1 MKKTGKLGGYIVRL
15 WTRTLVGYIGTPT
28 WQLPSRA
35 TVGRDSTKRARR
47 AAKRGIGGKR
57 EGGGSRL

>member
-1 MKKTGKLGGYIVRL
+1 MDEDVGIGYRYTNVAATIAR
-15 WTRTLVGYIGTPT
+15 
-28 WQLPSRA
+28 